1 MYKLDLDKEEEP
13 EIKLPTSIGSKRKT
27 REFQKNL
34 YFCFIDFTKA
44 FDWVDHNKL
53 WKILKAMGIPDHL
66 TCLLI
71 YLYADQEATV
81 RTRHQQTGSQLVKE
95 YVKAVY
101 CHPAYLTYMQ
111 SVCMLSPFSRVQL
124 FVTPWTVAC
133 QSPLSMGI
141 LQARILEWIS
151 MPSSRGSSWP
161 GDQTCISCLLHW
173 QVASLWLEPSMQ
185 STSCE
190 ILGWMTHELESR
202 LLGEISTT
210 SDIQMIPL

>member
-1 MYKLDLDKEEEP
+1 MNPELLDVQAGFRKERGKRDQIANIYWI
-13 EIKLPTSIGSKRKT
+13 IKKASL
-27 REFQKNL
+27 FQKNI
-34 YFCFIDFTKA
+34 YFCFIDYAKA
-44 FDWVDHNKL
+44 FNCVDHHKL

-124 FVTPWTVAC
+124 FFTPWTVAC

-151 MPSSRGSSWP
+151 MPSSRGSS
-161 GDQTCISCLLHW
+161 
-173 QVASLWLEPSMQ
+173 
-185 STSCE
+185 
-190 ILGWMTHELESR
+190 
-202 LLGEISTT
+202 
-210 SDIQMIPL
+210 